1 MKVCLLASGSGG
13 NSICVQNGSSS
24 VLIDAGLTGKK
35 IEERLRGVG
44 FNPAG
49 LQAIVVS
56 HEHAD
61 HIKGVGVLA
70 RRYGLPVWMTEGT
83 LNASKKI
90 FRGTERIRVFENDE
104 AFSIG
109 DLSFQ
114 AFQLPHDAADPVNF
128 SVTDGHANVTVATD
142 MGTVTQ
148 LVYQY
153 MRRADLVIIESNY
166 DRQLLMDGPY
176 PWVLKQRINSTHG
189 HLSNDGAAEALCD
202 LARDGLKQAVLAH
215 LSEKN
220 NRPDLARETCADML
234 QGQGIRSFPMRV
246 AEQDRPSDIFVI

>member
-35 IEERLRGVG
+35 IEERLRSIGVD
-44 FNPAG
+44 PAG
-49 LQAIVVS
+49 LQAVVVS

-90 FRGTERIRVFENDE
+90 FRGTEKIRVFENDA

-153 MRRADLVIIESNY
+153 MRRADLLIIESNY

-176 PWVLKQRINSTHG
+176 PWV
-189 HLSNDGAAEALCD
+189 
-202 LARDGLKQAVLAH
+202 
-215 LSEKN
+215 
-220 NRPDLARETCADML
+220 
-234 QGQGIRSFPMRV
+234 
-246 AEQDRPSDIFVI
+246 